1 MNTNKHKDIEIRVT
15 EIFYSIQ
22 GEGLLA
28 GRPSLFVRLA
38 GCPLRCKF
46 CDTPYSLDANAGK
59 KMSLAKIIEEI
70 KKYSCNWV
78 VITGGEPSINP
89 HIALLCEEI
98 KKMNRHIT
106 IETNGIK
113 FVENLRCDLMS
124 ISPKLSNAYENP
136 ADSEKFLKID
146 QLQKL
151 ITNYNYQLKFVIDK
165 RQDLDEVHQLLKR
178 LKNIDIAKVLLMPQ
192 AKALTEYLSKC
203 PLIAELCKES
213 NFTFCP
219 RLQLEFGEIKPND

>member
-1 MNTNKHKDIEIRVT
+1 MQKTEIKIT

-28 GRPSLFVRLA
+28 GRPSVFVRLA

-59 KMSLAKIIEEI
+59 KMSLTKITEEI
-70 KKYSCNWV
+70 KKYSCDYV
-78 VITGGEPSINP
+78 VITGGEPFINS

-98 KKMNRHIT
+98 KKLNRHIT

-113 FVENLRCDLMS
+113 FIENLRCDLMS
-124 ISPKLSNAYENP
+124 VSPKLSNAYENQ
-136 ADSEKFLKID
+136 ADCEKFLKID

-151 ITNYNYQLKFVIDK
+151 IDNYDYQLKFVIDK
-165 RQDLDEVHQLLKR
+165 REDVAEVHQLLKKLENVDR
-178 LKNIDIAKVLLMPQ
+178 QKVLLMPQ
-192 AKALTEYLSKC
+192 AKNLAEYLSKC

-213 NFTFCP
+213 NFVFCP
-219 RLQLEFGEIKPND
+219 RLQLEFGEIKPTD